1 MTFAFL
7 FDLDGTLILTDDIY
21 YNIWEIIL
29 KDYNITLT
37 TEIFNNYIQGNN
49 DNFVINS
56 LLKNIKIS
64 SC

>member
-49 DNFVINS
+49 DNFVIN
-56 LLKNIKIS
+56 
-64 SC
+64 